1 MTRSPSASPGLRR
14 SLGVGD
20 AVVIGL
26 GSMIG
31 AGIFAALGPA
41 AAALRARET
50 LRRVLADARV
60 GARLGAFLIEEAVAR

>member
-1 MTRSPSASPGLRR
+1 MTRSPAPSSPSASPTSGAGLRR

-26 GSMIG
+26 GSMVG

-41 AAALRARET
+41 ARAH
-50 LRRVLADARV
+50 
-60 GARLGAFLIEEAVAR
+60 ARLPRPLQ